1 MNSAS
6 ADALHRFVG
15 QSQQIRQIRQV
26 IDKLVLRVLQEREYR
41 PVGSVQ
47 HHKVNLRVIAATH
60 RDLAAEVQRGNFRQ
74 DLFFRLN
81 VITVRI
87 PPLRERKEDILPLV
101 AHFLERLEAG
111 YSLTKEA
118 QDALL
123 SYEWP
128 GNVRELGNCVQRMT
142 AMNSGPL
149 LHTADLPSSVQ
160 NHIEMMRGEQKSM
173 VVAAR
178 GGTAAPHQI
187 ALGRGPM
194 AAVPGIVPLN
204 ELEKRA
210 IFEALEYTKGD
221 CSMAAHLLG
230 IGRTTLYRK
239 LREYK
244 NGESLMAGALLLE
257 QELA

>member
-1 MNSAS
+1 MIS
-6 ADALHRFVG
+6 
-15 QSQQIRQIRQV
+15 
-26 IDKLVLRVLQEREYR
+26 
-41 PVGSVQ
+41 
-47 HHKVNLRVIAATH
+47 
-60 RDLAAEVQRGNFRQ
+60 
-74 DLFFRLN
+74 
-81 VITVRI
+81 VRI

-101 AHFLERLEAG
+101 AHFLERMDAG
-111 YSLTKEA
+111 HSLTKEA

-178 GGTAAPHQI
+178 GGAAIAPHQI
-187 ALGRGPM
+187 ALASGPM
-194 AAVPGIVPLN
+194 ATVPCIVPLN

-244 NGESLMAGALLLE
+244 NGESLTAGALPLE